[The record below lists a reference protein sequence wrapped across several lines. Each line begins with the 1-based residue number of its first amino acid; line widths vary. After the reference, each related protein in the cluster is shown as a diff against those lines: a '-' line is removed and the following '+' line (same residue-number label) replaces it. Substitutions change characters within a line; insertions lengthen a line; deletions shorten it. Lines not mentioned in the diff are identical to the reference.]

1 MLTKTTK
8 QKIVANTG
16 RKEGDTGSPEVQIA
30 LLSEQI
36 SQLTNHL
43 QTHKKDIHSRRGLVI
58 MVAQRRKIL
67 NYLKKKN
74 VKSYEKI
81 LKQVGL
87 K

>member
-8 QKIVANTG
+8 QKIVATTG
-16 RKEGDTGSPEVQIA
+16 RKETDTGSPEVQIA

-36 SQLTNHL
+36 SQLTSHL
-43 QTHKKDIHSRRGLVI
+43 QTHKKDTHSRRGLVI